1 MERFS
6 RFDKTRAVLIVLSI
20 IVLAIVFLTQVYGQS
35 SISTACSYL
44 DPIYIDI
51 LAFIAALFLIVEGGH
66 SIYKNK
72 NLGLKKQL
80 GRILRIILGFSIL
93 VLHTMQFI
101 HK

>member
-1 MERFS
+1 MERWS

-20 IVLAIVFLTQVYGQS
+20 IVLGIVFLTQIYGKS
-35 SISTACSYL
+35 SITTACSYL

-51 LAFIAALFLIVEGGH
+51 FAFLAGLFLVVEGGI

-72 NLGLKKQL
+72 AFALKKQW

-93 VLHTMQFI
+93 TLHTMQFI